1 MGGSSSNTASKG
13 ATSSKSAGGTTSTN
27 SAGRY
32 GGEGRSSLGGATS
45 SSTAGRMGGS
55 SSNTA
60 SKGATSSKSAGGT
73 TSANSAGRYGGEG
86 RSSLGSG
93 SSGSTAGRYGATP
106 DNTARRTATDVDSI
120 RGGGTTTANI
130 GRYGGPTA
138 QASTPAMSAGSGG
151 YGGPS
156 TATGYSPDLSSR
168 TRMGSVTFGGP
179 KAATTT
185 GLDQNAISDR
195 IASAFGTP
203 ADTPTYNDANF
214 NARTP
219 TGMPSYNDANFNA
232 RTPAVTSS
240 AEPTGFSAA
249 IAAGMSAEPY
259 SAAARSAENARRAD
273 LAQQAR
279 ASENTSMDA
288 YNAAAATSTENARRA
303 DLAQQARAT
312 EEQSMATEGA
322 WQGALSAIR
331 GPEAGKNAYNKV
343 SGGAVA
349 DLENMS
355 LSDVQAYQKGMLAR
369 GLPSTAVGAY
379 QTVASTLDRAIKN
392 LGLDPNTTKF
402 SKTTQDMI
410 ARDLISQR
418 AALATKKDG
427 TLDPTDFANQLSK
440 EWAAFKNSS
449 GVGSYDNVGINKA
462 TVDFDTVHTI
472 ASNLLN
478 SNAVPGPASGI
489 SYAETGKTITRPTGP
504 VTTTAAEEP
513 TTPQPAP
520 SQPTTPATNVSLPQR
535 APKPTSRDA
544 PPYQRSLTGWGVAT
558 GIDVLANVVPG
569 SVVAQIGSMLLTG
582 NTVGGNFADAM
593 GGKFGENY
601 ASPERNTPMRGL
613 GSGGDRFASDQ
624 PTSTVPKALQSPAAT
639 METPAS
645 TFEDKYLGGSGGFN
659 DTGRPTPE
667 QKWDWTS
674 PKYIGVTNA
683 PSV

>member
-1 MGGSSSNTASKG
+1 MTYGFGGANSPRGTGSP
-13 ATSSKSAGGTTSTN
+13 TSSAPS
-27 SAGRY
+27 
-32 GGEGRSSLGGATS
+32 
-45 SSTAGRMGGS
+45 
-55 SSNTA
+55 
-60 SKGATSSKSAGGT
+60 GGT

-185 GLDQNAISDR
+185 GLDQNAISSR

-279 ASENTSMDA
+279 ASENASMDT
-288 YNAAAATSTENARRA
+288 YNAAAATSAENARRA

-355 LSDVQAYQKGMLAR
+355 LSDVQAYQKGMLER

-513 TTPQPAP
+513 APAQPTP
-520 SQPTTPATNVSLPQR
+520 SQPTPNVSLPQR

-613 GSGGDRFASDQ
+613 GSGGDRFSDPSNAASNSASSTGQ
-624 PTSTVPKALQSPAAT
+624 CPTGWHYDPDTKRCVKDDVTPPTPAAT
-639 METPAS
+639 
-645 TFEDKYLGGSGGFN
+645 FESKYLN